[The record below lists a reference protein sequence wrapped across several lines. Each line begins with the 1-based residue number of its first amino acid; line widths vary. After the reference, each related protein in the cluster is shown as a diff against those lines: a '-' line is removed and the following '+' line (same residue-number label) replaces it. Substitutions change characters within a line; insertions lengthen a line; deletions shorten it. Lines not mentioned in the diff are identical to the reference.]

1 VHSASTKTYPRLL
14 FFTLALSLVILFW
27 ALGTTQLLSLN
38 EGRRALAIKEMYLSG
53 DWLLPHLNGEL
64 YLTKPPL
71 LYWISNVFSSI
82 SGGVNEWTLRLPSA
96 IAALAVLW
104 MVYRYVLKN
113 FGQWPA
119 LFSMQLLIANAGFA
133 MLARRVEIEM
143 LLTALCAGA
152 LFSAIHY
159 IQGQAGKFWIYLSY
173 ALLGFALLTKGPV
186 VLLFVTLPLLVVAI
200 WTKDAR
206 VKQVLLSWQGWAL
219 FLLVGLS
226 WYAAVTW
233 QLGPDL
239 WASIAK
245 RDMLGK
251 MQSEAAKP
259 LLSYVAW
266 IAVDFLLLIGLLAIR
281 PKALLNAYGSQQKF
295 LIPMLAILVPVV
307 VFSLFGN
314 KHAKYLL
321 PIYPF
326 IAVILAVQLG
336 LIFNHAGKVGRIL
349 ILSLGALLP
358 LIFAIYYVFV
368 EARFFDYRVTA
379 FPQFQKWSTE
389 IQPAELYAYRE
400 IDSRLIYYSNKPVL
414 ELDQAKFTQMQTS
427 KQPFLLLVE
436 DEYIN
441 KIAPLA
447 DCRVR
452 EFKPYLKKHKS
463 LQVFGFGKACSHD
476 LNNIY

>member
-1 VHSASTKTYPRLL
+1 MHTASTKTYHRLFL
-14 FFTLALSLVILFW
+14 FTLVLSVVILFW
-27 ALGTTQLLSLN
+27 GLGATQLLSLN

-71 LYWISNVFSSI
+71 LYWISNVFSSM
-82 SGGVNEWTLRLPSA
+82 SGNINEWTLRLPSA
-96 IAALAVLW
+96 ISALAVLW
-104 MVYRYVLKN
+104 MVYRYTLKN

-119 LFSMQLLIANAGFA
+119 LFSIQLLIANAGFV

-159 IQGQAGKFWIYLSY
+159 IQGQVSKFWIYLSY
-173 ALLGFALLTKGPV
+173 ALLGLALLTKGPV

-200 WTKDAR
+200 WTKDVR

-233 QLGPDL
+233 QLGPDI

-251 MQSEAAKP
+251 MQSGAAKP

-281 PKALLNAYGSQQKF
+281 PKALLNAYGRHQTF
-295 LIPMLAILVPVV
+295 LIPMVAIVVPVV

-314 KHAKYLL
+314 KHAKYML

-326 IAVILAVQLG
+326 FAVILAVHLG
-336 LIFNHAGKVGRIL
+336 LIFSHVGKVVRTL
-349 ILSLGALLP
+349 ILCLGALLP
-358 LIFAIYYVFV
+358 LVFAIYYVFV

-379 FPQFQKWSTE
+379 FPQFQKWSAE

-400 IDSRLIYYSNKPVL
+400 IDSRLIYYSNKPVR
-414 ELDQAKFTQMQTS
+414 ELDQPKFTQMQTS
-427 KQPFLLLVE
+427 KQPFFLLVE

-441 KIAPLA
+441 KIAPWA

-452 EFKPYLKKHKS
+452 EFRPYLKKHKS
-463 LQVFGFGKACSHD
+463 LVIFGFGTACS
-476 LNNIY
+476 LI